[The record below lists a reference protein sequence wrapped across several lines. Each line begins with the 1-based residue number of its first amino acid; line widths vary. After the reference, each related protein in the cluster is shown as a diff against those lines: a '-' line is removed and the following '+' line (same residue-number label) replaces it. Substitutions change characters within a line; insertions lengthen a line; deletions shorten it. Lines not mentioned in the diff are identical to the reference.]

1 MYDSAVAPRSH
12 RYAEYGESEY
22 RSRNRA
28 FRRYVLRTIL
38 ARPDHP
44 LRFLVTTTNRFSRT
58 PRTLFD
64 AGHVIPVA
72 TLRSRGTDLE
82 RLVVQ
87 QRGLNRSTG
96 ATPIA
101 SVVNVAGVPVD
112 VASLRDWSRFY
123 PQLQGFV
130 QAGRRVR
137 GWNSKTGAVF
147 ESPPARGLGR
157 VLELPGTV
165 RVVQFSARRG

>member
-1 MYDSAVAPRSH
+1 MYDSAVAPRSYG
-12 RYAEYGESEY
+12 YAEYGESEY
-22 RSRNRA
+22 RRRNRA
-28 FRRYVLRTIL
+28 FRQYALRTIL

-72 TLRSRGTDLE
+72 ALRSRGTDLE

-87 QRGLNRSTG
+87 QRSLNRSTG

-101 SVVNVAGVPVD
+101 SVVNVGGVPVD
-112 VASLRDWSRFY
+112 LVSLRNWSRFY
-123 PQLQGFV
+123 PQLQGYV
-130 QAGRRVR
+130 RRGRRVR

-147 ESPPARGLGR
+147 ESGPAREPCR

-165 RVVQFSARRG
+165 RVVRRI